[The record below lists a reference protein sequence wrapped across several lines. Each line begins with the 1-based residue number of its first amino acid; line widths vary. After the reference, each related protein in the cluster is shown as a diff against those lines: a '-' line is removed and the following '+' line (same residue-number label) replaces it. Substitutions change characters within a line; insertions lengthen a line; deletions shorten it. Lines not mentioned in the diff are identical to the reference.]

1 MSLLHPYY
9 IIAILYMLL
18 FSIQEVYSGKSN
30 RKALYVLAVY
40 LVIIAGFRDNV
51 GPDFGSYKGIY
62 VYSDT
67 KDYISILF
75 AALSIEGGQ
84 PMELEWLFVLIN
96 KLLLN
101 IFNAPFY
108 MLTFVIAALVTF
120 FKTKFVEE
128 NTYYPFTFL
137 LFIFIPGFFIGE
149 SGQIRQ
155 NLGCFIGYYAIRYIK
170 ERNLW
175 MYLLWIYLAAGIHNV
190 CFLLLPMYWVAR
202 IPINKTIMLVCII
215 ASIFA
220 SPFEVYRV
228 FGDFLG
234 NIAGDNTLVAGFN
247 GYVDE
252 GVGGER
258 LNGGFGLPE
267 LMMAICTTFLFVF
280 DTAMK
285 EKYPYYEYHR
295 NYTVIGICFYFIFR
309 NNPIFSSRLTGTFFA
324 FGYLL
329 VPNTM
334 YVVNE
339 GTRKLIHAFIISL
352 VVFYFVVFSS
362 FKNITAGRFTID
374 LYKNHILP

>member
-9 IIAILYMLL
+9 IIAILYMLF
-18 FSIQEVYSGKSN
+18 FSFQEVYSGKSN

-40 LVIIAGFRDNV
+40 LVIIAGFRDSV
-51 GPDFGSYKGIY
+51 GPDYGSYRGIY
-62 VYSDT
+62 AYSDT
-67 KDYISILF
+67 KDYVSIF
-75 AALSIEGGQ
+75 YAALSMEGKQ

-108 MLTFVIAALVTF
+108 MLTFVVAALVTF

-128 NTYYPFTFL
+128 NSYYPFTFL

-149 SGQIRQ
+149 CGQIRQ
-155 NLGCFIGYYAIRYIK
+155 NLGCFMGYYAIRYIK
-170 ERNLW
+170 QRNLW

-190 CFLLLPMYWVAR
+190 CYLLIPMYWIAR
-202 IPINKTIMLVCII
+202 IPLNKAWMLILI
-215 ASIFA
+215 LISIFM
-220 SPFEVYRV
+220 SPFEVYRY
-228 FGDFLG
+228 FGTFLG
-234 NIAGDNTLVAGFN
+234 NIAQGNVLVEGFN
-247 GYVDE
+247 GYVNE
-252 GVGGER
+252 GMGIER
-258 LNGGFGLPE
+258 LNGGFGVPE
-267 LMMAICTTFLFVF
+267 AMMAICTTFLFVF
-280 DTAMK
+280 DSAMR

-334 YVVNE
+334 YAVSE
-339 GTRKLIHAFIISL
+339 KMRRGIHLFIISL
-352 VVFYFVVFSS
+352 VVFYFIVFSS